1 MWYAERNLYIIVV
14 IILLGLLL
22 MAVVTWLFDKRI
34 RGIEEKKPAVV
45 SLVGLPENYDQLSRY
60 CDAEILGVL

>member
-34 RGIEEKKPAVV
+34 RRIEEKKPAVV
-45 SLVGLPENYDQLSRY
+45 SFVGLPARKITINCQNIAMQEF
-60 CDAEILGVL
+60 